1 MTEEIK
7 YAQPY
12 SVTLSRSTK
21 GVPSWEIKARNE
33 DPDEARRIALEQ
45 DTKLVAH
52 FEANANR
59 KLWE

>member
-45 DTKLVAH
+45 DAKLVVH
-52 FEANANR
+52 FKVEKDR
-59 KLWE
+59 SLWE

>member
-33 DPDEARRIALEQ
+33 DPDEARRIATDQ
-45 DTKLVAH
+45 DEKLVAH
-52 FEANANR
+52 FKAKADR
-59 KLWE
+59 SLWE